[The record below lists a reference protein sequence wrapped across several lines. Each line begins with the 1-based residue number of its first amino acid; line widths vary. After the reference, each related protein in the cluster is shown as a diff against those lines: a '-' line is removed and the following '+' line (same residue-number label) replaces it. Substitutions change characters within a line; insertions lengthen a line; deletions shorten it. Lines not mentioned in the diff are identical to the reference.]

1 LRSGD
6 ARRTVLTLLT
16 HNLARGA
23 RCFQEAEE
31 AVFEMIGELDTKGL
45 GEIDA
50 EDFVKMLV
58 YQIDE
63 LPGEV
68 L

>member
-1 LRSGD
+1 M
-6 ARRTVLTLLT
+6 
-16 HNLARGA
+16 
-23 RCFQEAEE
+23 
-31 AVFEMIGELDTKGL
+31 FEMIGELDTKGL